1 MNDLVF
7 KGQNDQVITT
17 SLKVAEVFG
26 KRHND
31 VLKSIRNLTSA
42 QNCAVLKMFETSSYV
57 SEQGKE
63 QPMFIMNRDGFTL
76 LAMGFNGEKALEFK
90 INYIEA
96 FNKMEET
103 IKKGLIE
110 SAKKDQSDFSDK
122 VHFIEW
128 TASFLGVNDAGK
140 LMMARKLAVDYG
152 MDKYLPD
159 YVESKGQ
166 LHSATYLLKKY
177 GCNITASTFNIC
189 AHSAGLIKKM
199 ERKGKGNITKTWWAL
214 DESGKEFGEDL
225 VSDKCPSQTQ
235 IHWYD
240 DKFTQVLDNIH
251 AGYIGKGE

>member
-96 FNKMEET
+96 FNKMEEV

-110 SAKKDQSDFSDK
+110 KAQKDKNDFDDKKR
-122 VHFIEW
+122 FIEW
-128 TASFLGVNDAGK
+128 SASFLGVNDAGK
-140 LMMARKLAVDYG
+140 LMMARKLAAEYG
-152 MDKYLPD
+152 MDKYLDD
-159 YVESKGQ
+159 YVGSKGQ
-166 LHSATYLLKKY
+166 SHSATYLLKKY
-177 GCNITASTFNIC
+177 GCNISASTFNIC